1 MAEVRNT
8 SGDTRLRWSI
18 AAMND
23 ACERLGK
30 GAGTDLP
37 GALGPADRRATEGT
51 FTGLPFVRGWIGYH
65 AAAYR

>member
-1 MAEVRNT
+1 
-8 SGDTRLRWSI
+8 
-18 AAMND
+18 MND

-51 FTGLPFVRGWIGYH
+51 FTGLRFVRGWIGYH